1 MKISRVQISNYRSLR
16 DVDITMDDYSALV
29 GANGS
34 GKSSVLYALNWFF
47 NGGSLEP
54 DDVHGYKEGETSDE
68 DCFVEVTVTFR
79 DLSAQDRVRLE
90 QYGRG
95 STAVFRRRWQ
105 KGAGEKVVGNALQGP
120 GFAAVRS
127 MSRVGEFRPAY
138 LALRSLHPDLPDLG
152 SAPSKDQ
159 VFAALTEWEG
169 LPGSSGLLESINDS
183 DAKHMFGI
191 NGTNVINDCVRLV
204 LIPAATDI
212 SSQVGDHSSKGS
224 ALNGLIGALTSEAS
238 VRATSEWIS
247 ENETILGQLQVKV
260 KDAIETSTGV
270 QAGRINSRLASLIPN
285 ASLSLMPSIPDW
297 TPKISTTV
305 ATDVTIDGATNDIGR
320 QGHGVQRAVMIS
332 MFEAL
337 APDDE
342 LARSQHGI
350 REGEDDEAA
359 ALRLE
364 EELARLPGLIICIE
378 EPEIYQH
385 PIRAR
390 AFARTLTELSGQGK
404 TQVIVAT
411 HSPYFVRPEQF
422 SSLRRFT
429 LSSSISEVKSASTE
443 GIAQSTGIQPEKIA
457 KILDKRVPTEFSEGF
472 FADSVV
478 LVEGDTDR
486 AVLEALASKLDL
498 DLDSRGTSVIEVSAK
513 ESLRIP
519 FELFAALGIPT
530 HVMADADYLGAARK
544 HPSNQARQD
553 LARTSHQL
561 ATETI
566 VGWAPSE
573 NGAVG
578 AGTFQFGDQ
587 TTVTPFVTYWHDDL
601 ENELSEWPSFMAA
614 LRADGYQL
622 RDKNL
627 YAYRSAVDDADIDDM
642 PEKLRATIEMI
653 ADFAA
658 KQEVAKA
665 SQTPTLD

>member
-1 MKISRVQISNYRSLR
+1 
-16 DVDITMDDYSALV
+16 MDDYSALV

-54 DDVHGYKEGETSDE
+54 VDMHGYKEGATPDE

-79 DLSAQDRVRLE
+79 DLSAQDRARLE

-95 STAVFRRRWQ
+95 ATAVFRRRWQ

-120 GFAAVRS
+120 GFAAVRG
-127 MSRVGEFRPAY
+127 MSKVGEFRPAY
-138 LALRSLHPDLPDLG
+138 ATLRNEYSNLPDLG

-159 VFAALTEWEG
+159 VFAALTAWEEQ
-169 LPGSSGLLESINDS
+169 PESGELLEAINDS

-212 SSQVGDHSSKGS
+212 SSQVGDHSNKGS

-238 VRATSEWIS
+238 VRATTEWIS
-247 ENETILGQLQVKV
+247 ENETILGELQVKV
-260 KDAIETSTGV
+260 KEAIETSTGI
-270 QAGRINSRLASLIPN
+270 QADRINSRLASLIPN
-285 ASLSLMPSIPDW
+285 ASMSLMPSIPDW

-332 MFEAL
+332 MFDAL

-342 LARSQHGI
+342 LARSQHGV
-350 REGEDDEAA
+350 REGEDDETA

-390 AFARTLTELSGQGK
+390 AFARTLTELSRQGK

-429 LSSSISEVKSASTE
+429 LSSSTSEVKSASTQE
-443 GIAQSTGIQPEKIA
+443 IAQNTGIQPEKIA

-486 AVLEALASKLDL
+486 AVLEALASKLEL
-498 DLDSRGTSVIEVSAK
+498 DLDSRGTSVIEVSSK

-530 HVMADADYLGAARK
+530 HVMADADNLGAARK
-544 HPSNQARQD
+544 HPTDQVRQIA
-553 LARTSHQL
+553 ARTSHQR
-561 ATETI
+561 ATEAI
-566 VGWAPSE
+566 VEWAPAGD
-573 NGAVG
+573 GAVG
-578 AGTFQFGDQ
+578 VGTFQFGDP

-601 ENELSEWPSFMAA
+601 ENELSAWPSFMAA
-614 LRADGYQL
+614 LSSDGYQL

-627 YAYRSAVDDADIDDM
+627 YAYRSAVDDADISDM
-642 PEKLRATIEMI
+642 PAQLRATIEMI
-653 ADFAA
+653 ADFAVQ
-658 KQEVAKA
+658 QESARAGV
-665 SQTPTLD
+665 